1 MENFTKLDCGC
12 HVGFN
17 VNHKPMWGKQCPLH
31 EASKDMYEALRE
43 LASLADKQ
51 ILPLQP
57 SREKAKQALGKAEG
71 K

>member
-1 MENFTKLDCGC
+1 
-12 HVGFN
+12 
-17 VNHKPMWGKQCPLH
+17 H